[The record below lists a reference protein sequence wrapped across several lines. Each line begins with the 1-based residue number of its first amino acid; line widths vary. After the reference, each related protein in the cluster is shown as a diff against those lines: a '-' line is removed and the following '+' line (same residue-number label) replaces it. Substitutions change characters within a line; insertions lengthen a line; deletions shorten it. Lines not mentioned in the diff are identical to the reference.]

1 MNIKDQLRNYYIDR
15 LEQAITDLKD
25 NPNSNIIKTAVSFYC
40 INLEYPNFELLFNFH
55 TKCKDNYN
63 GLTRKPSKLS
73 STIKKELRFHN
84 AAITYYNK
92 LLDEER

>member
-1 MNIKDQLRNYYIDR
+1 MNIKNQLRNYYIDR
-15 LEQAITDLKD
+15 LELAITDLID

-55 TKCKDNYN
+55 SKCKNNYN
-63 GLTRKPSKLS
+63 KFSKLS
-73 STIKKELRFHN
+73 STIKKEIRFHT

-92 LLDEER
+92 LMDKQDEN